1 VRDNV
6 VEGTVQG
13 IHVGASSGTD
23 RPESAEEVLLSRNV
37 VHALV
42 PPDYD
47 RERHGIFVGNA
58 GSVHIT
64 DTIATLQ
71 RTGRSARLSDTPVEG
86 IRVFGVLGPFLVIR
100 HTSLRGF
107 QIGIRVAP
115 LVTPNLRIW
124 TVTETMAVG
133 ARAALMAPPTVGSNN
148 NAP

>member
-1 VRDNV
+1 M
-6 VEGTVQG
+6 
-13 IHVGASSGTD
+13 
-23 RPESAEEVLLSRNV
+23 LLSRNV

-58 GSVHIT
+58 RSVHVI
-64 DTIATLQ
+64 DTVATLT
-71 RTGRSARLSDTPVEG
+71 RTGRSPRLADTPVEG